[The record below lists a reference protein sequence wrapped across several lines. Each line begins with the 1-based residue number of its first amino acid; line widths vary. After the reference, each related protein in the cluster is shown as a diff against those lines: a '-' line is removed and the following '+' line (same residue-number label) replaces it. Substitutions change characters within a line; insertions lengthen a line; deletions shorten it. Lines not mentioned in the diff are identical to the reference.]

1 MTAHEQRFLLVG
13 NRAFV
18 YDEMVR
24 LGLDVARVVAIE
36 NSYLARTLEARGT
49 AHEVAASKSDVV
61 DALLAADVEVV
72 VVNGCPYIL
81 PMAKLD
87 DGRTRIVNIHPSP
100 LPDLRGADPVPG
112 ALLYRRDSG
121 ATAHLMDAG
130 IDSGPI
136 ISRVVIPFSDDLDA
150 GLLYQMSFDAE
161 VEVFRLA
168 LERNFEPSMPNKAD
182 DDCVYYTRKDT
193 DLFIDLAET
202 TSRVLARIRAFSNRS
217 QGARLEHAD
226 TELKVYDAQ
235 DVSNPW
241 LLDRIDRYQHGE
253 VVYRYESTLVLRHHD
268 SFLKLKSVEGDL
280 SKVAVGV
287 ILGSTGASA

>member
-1 MTAHEQRFLLVG
+1 MTVREQRFLFVG

-18 YDEMVR
+18 FDEMVR
-24 LGLDVARVVAIE
+24 LGLDVSRVVAIE
-36 NSYLARTLEARGT
+36 HSYLARTLDARGT
-49 AHEVAASKSDVV
+49 AHEVATSKSDVV
-61 DALLAADVEVV
+61 EALLAADVEVV

-87 DGRTRIVNIHPSP
+87 NGRMLIVNIHPSP

-112 ALLYRRDSG
+112 ALLHRRDSG

-161 VEVFRLA
+161 VEAFRLA
-168 LERNFEPSMPNKAD
+168 LDREFKPTMPNIAD
-182 DDCVYYTRKDT
+182 DDCVYYTRKDD
-193 DLFIDLAET
+193 DLLIELAET

-226 TELKVYDAQ
+226 TQLKVYDAEE
-235 DVSNPW
+235 VSNPW
-241 LLDRIDRYQHGE
+241 LLDRIDRYQHCE
-253 VVYRYESTLVLRHHD
+253 VVYRYESTLVFRHRD

-280 SKVAVGV
+280 SEVGVGV
-287 ILGSTGASA
+287 ILGSTGPSA